1 MQVELAAC
9 KDTSKLDPGAP
20 PTSPNLVTIEHA
32 YLDMKNLQGAAAA
45 AAAATAAASFA

>member
-9 KDTSKLDPGAP
+9 KDTSKAP